1 MYLVRIDSIVSSFQR
16 NSILHA
22 CKWRLQQNGTA
33 KYFYYVLPYSTD
45 KNNSLCFCSFVG
57 QTKEKFHSVLFNKKL
72 KMHQLSIA
80 VPAPDVYSVYHT
92 SEECFWRAL
101 IGWLIGD

>member
-1 MYLVRIDSIVSSFQR
+1 ME
-16 NSILHA
+16 
-22 CKWRLQQNGTA
+22 QQNTFTTFFPTA
-33 KYFYYVLPYSTD
+33 LIRTIPYAFVL
-45 KNNSLCFCSFVG
+45 SFVG

-72 KMHQLSIA
+72 RMHQLSIA

-101 IGWLIGD
+101 IGWLRGD